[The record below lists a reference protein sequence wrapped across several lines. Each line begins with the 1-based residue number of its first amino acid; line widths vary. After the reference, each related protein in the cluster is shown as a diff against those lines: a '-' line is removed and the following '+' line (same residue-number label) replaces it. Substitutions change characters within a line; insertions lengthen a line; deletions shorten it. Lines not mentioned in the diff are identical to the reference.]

1 MAPKPS
7 RQEYLKQQ
15 VATAK
20 AAGAPANVIA
30 DLNKQINAAGKNI
43 KRAPEGAVNV
53 PGTVEYID
61 NQINQLLYGTSGSG
75 AGGIA
80 NRAAPGYVP
89 PTEEAPPPPDPGAA
103 LAAEQRRQFE
113 LTQSLQKQQQR
124 QSAFDLAKSFAVQY
138 GLGESIAD
146 RIVDLTVNQGYTETA
161 LTLALQQSPEY
172 KERFSGLE
180 KYKQNF
186 ASDIAAGRKAQ
197 PLTPSQYI
205 KAEQEY
211 QEILSRYGL
220 KDLASQGTFSELIGG
235 DVSAIELKDRVE
247 NVYDKIRNADSVLK
261 EQLATYFPTLTEA
274 DFAKSLLTGKNPEDM
289 ATSLKRR
296 VSQAEISSEAARA
309 GLGGLTVGRAAE
321 LEQMGLTRTIARAGY
336 SRIAEQQT
344 VLNKLGSIYQQ
355 DVTGLQTELE
365 AEQFQGLASQRRK
378 KLEQTEQATFAG
390 RSGVSQVSL
399 SQQGTAGTL

>member
-1 MAPKPS
+1 MAPKKPS

-15 VATAK
+15 VAVAK
-20 AAGAPANVIA
+20 AAGAPANVVA

-75 AGGIA
+75 AGGITGQ
-80 NRAAPGYVP
+80 AAPGYVP
-89 PTEEAPPPPDPGAA
+89 PPEPTIPTVDPGAA

-161 LTLALQQSPEY
+161 VTLALQQSPEY
-172 KERFSGLE
+172 KARFSGIE
-180 KYKQNF
+180 KYKQNY
-186 ASDIAAGRKAQ
+186 AADIAAGRKAQ
-197 PLTPSQYI
+197 PLTPAQYI

-211 QEILSRYGL
+211 QEVLNRYGL
-220 KDLASQGTFSELIGG
+220 ADLASQETFSELVGG

-261 EQLATYFPTLTEA
+261 EQLATYFPTLTES

-289 ATSLKRR
+289 ASSLKRR

-344 VLNKLGSIYQQ
+344 VLQKLGGIYQQ
-355 DVTGLQTELE
+355 DVTDIQTELE

-390 RSGVSQVSL
+390 RSGTSQVSL
-399 SQQGTAGTL
+399 SRGTAGTI

>member
-1 MAPKPS
+1 MATDKS
-7 RQEYLKQQ
+7 NKKYLERQVAKAKEAGATKQQ
-15 VATAK
+15 LASITSALSGK
-20 AAGAPANVIA
+20 SGIKSAGPN
-30 DLNKQINAAGKNI
+30 NTS
-43 KRAPEGAVNV
+43 V
-53 PGTVEYID
+53 PGTLEYID
-61 NQINQLLYGTSGSG
+61 NQLNQLLYGVSGSG

-80 NRAAPGYVP
+80 GQAAPGYVP
-89 PTEEAPPPPDPGAA
+89 PTEEPPPTVDPSAA

-124 QSAFDLAKSFAVQY
+124 QSAFDLAKAFAVQY

-161 LTLALQQSPEY
+161 ITLALQQSPEY
-172 KERFSGLE
+172 KERFSGIE
-180 KYKQNF
+180 KYKKNY
-186 ASDIAAGRKAQ
+186 ATDIAAGRKAQ
-197 PLTPSQYI
+197 PLTPAQYI

-211 QEILSRYGL
+211 QEVLNRYGL
-220 KDLASQGTFSELIGG
+220 ADLASQETFSELVGG

-274 DFAKSLLTGKNPEDM
+274 DFAKSLLTGKSPEDM
-289 ATSLKRR
+289 ASSLKRR

-344 VLNKLGSIYQQ
+344 ALSKLGSIYQQ
-355 DVTGLQTELE
+355 DVTDIQTELE

-378 KLEQTEQATFAG
+378 RLEQTEQAAFAG
-390 RSGVSQVSL
+390 RSGTSQVSL
-399 SQQGTAGTL
+399 SRGTAGTI

>member
-1 MAPKPS
+1 M
-7 RQEYLKQQ
+7 
-15 VATAK
+15 
-20 AAGAPANVIA
+20 
-30 DLNKQINAAGKNI
+30 
-43 KRAPEGAVNV
+43 
-53 PGTVEYID
+53 
-61 NQINQLLYGTSGSG
+61 
-75 AGGIA
+75 
-80 NRAAPGYVP
+80 
-89 PTEEAPPPPDPGAA
+89 
-103 LAAEQRRQFE
+103 
-113 LTQSLQKQQQR
+113 
-124 QSAFDLAKSFAVQY
+124 
-138 GLGESIAD
+138 
-146 RIVDLTVNQGYTETA
+146 
-161 LTLALQQSPEY
+161 
-172 KERFSGLE
+172 
-180 KYKQNF
+180 
-186 ASDIAAGRKAQ
+186 
-197 PLTPSQYI
+197 
-205 KAEQEY
+205 
-211 QEILSRYGL
+211 
-220 KDLASQGTFSELIGG
+220 ASQGTFSELIGG

-261 EQLATYFPTLTEA
+261 EQLTTYFPTLTEA

-289 ATSLKRR
+289 ASSLKRR

>member
-1 MAPKPS
+1 MATDKS
-7 RQEYLKQQ
+7 NKKYLERQVAKAKDAGATKQQ
-15 VATAK
+15 LASITSALSGK
-20 AAGAPANVIA
+20 SGIKSAGPN
-30 DLNKQINAAGKNI
+30 NTS
-43 KRAPEGAVNV
+43 V
-53 PGTVEYID
+53 PGTLEYID
-61 NQINQLLYGTSGSG
+61 NQLNQLLYGVSGSG

-80 NRAAPGYVP
+80 GQAAPGYVP
-89 PTEEAPPPPDPGAA
+89 PTEEAPPTVDPGAS

-211 QEILSRYGL
+211 QEVLSRYGL

-261 EQLATYFPTLTEA
+261 EQLTTYFPTLTEA

-289 ATSLKRR
+289 ASSLKRR

-336 SRIAEQQT
+336 SRIAEQQS

>member
-1 MAPKPS
+1 MAETRKQYLERRVQEAASLGRTVDIKIPNNPTKAQLTALDDKINKVLYPS
-7 RQEYLKQQ
+7 G
-15 VATAK
+15 V
-20 AAGAPANVIA
+20 
-30 DLNKQINAAGKNI
+30 
-43 KRAPEGAVNV
+43 
-53 PGTVEYID
+53 
-61 NQINQLLYGTSGSG
+61 YGDTS
-75 AGGIA
+75 I
-80 NRAAPGYVP
+80 PTPP
-89 PTEEAPPPPDPGAA
+89 PTPDPGAA
-103 LAAEQRRQFE
+103 MAAEARRQFE
-113 LTQSLQKQQQR
+113 IQQQAQTQQKR
-124 QSAFDLAKSFAVQY
+124 QSAFDIAKAFAVQY

-161 LTLALQQSPEY
+161 VTLALQQSPEY
-172 KERFSGLE
+172 KARFSGLE
-180 KYKQNF
+180 KYKQNY
-186 ASDIAAGRKAQ
+186 ATDIASGRKAQ
-197 PLTPSQYI
+197 PLTPAQYI

-211 QEILSRYGL
+211 QEILNRYGVG
-220 KDLASQGTFSELIGG
+220 DLASQETFADLIGG
-235 DVSAIELKDRVE
+235 DVSALELKDRVE

-321 LEQMGLTRTIARAGY
+321 LEQMGITRTLARAGY
-336 SRIAEQQT
+336 SRIAEQQS

>member
-1 MAPKPS
+1 MATDKS
-7 RQEYLKQQ
+7 NKKYLDKQVAAAKEAGATKQQ
-15 VATAK
+15 L
-20 AAGAPANVIA
+20 ANITSA
-30 DLNKQINAAGKNI
+30 LSGKSGI
-43 KRAPEGAVNV
+43 KSGDVNT
-53 PGTVEYID
+53 PGTLQYID
-61 NQINQLLYGTSGSG
+61 NQLNQLLYGVSGSG
-75 AGGIA
+75 EGGIA
-80 NRAAPGYVP
+80 GKAAPKYVP
-89 PTEEAPPPPDPGAA
+89 PTEPTVPPVDPGAS

-161 LTLALQQSPEY
+161 LTLALQQTPEY
-172 KERFSGLE
+172 KTRFSGIE
-180 KYKQNF
+180 KYKQNY
-186 ASDIAAGRKAQ
+186 ATDIAAGKKAQ
-197 PLTPSQYI
+197 PLTPAQYI

-211 QEILSRYGL
+211 QEVLNRYGL
-220 KDLASQGTFSELIGG
+220 KDLASQETFSELVGG

-289 ATSLKRR
+289 ASSLKRR

-321 LEQMGLTRTIARAGY
+321 LEQMGLTKTIARAGY

-344 VLNKLGSIYQQ
+344 VLSKLGGIYNQ

-390 RSGVSQVSL
+390 RSGMSQASL
-399 SQQGTAGTL
+399 SQGTAGTF

>member
-1 MAPKPS
+1 MATDKS
-7 RQEYLKQQ
+7 NKKYLERQVAKAKDAGATKQQ
-15 VATAK
+15 LASITSALSGK
-20 AAGAPANVIA
+20 SGIKSAGPN
-30 DLNKQINAAGKNI
+30 NTS
-43 KRAPEGAVNV
+43 V
-53 PGTVEYID
+53 PGTLEYID
-61 NQINQLLYGTSGSG
+61 NQLNQLLYGVSGSG

-80 NRAAPGYVP
+80 GQAAPGYVP
-89 PTEEAPPPPDPGAA
+89 PTEEAPPTVDPGAS

-211 QEILSRYGL
+211 QEVLSRYGL

-261 EQLATYFPTLTEA
+261 EQLTTYFPTLTEA

-289 ATSLKRR
+289 ASSLKRR

-390 RSGVSQVSL
+390 RSGMSQVSL

>member
-1 MAPKPS
+1 MATDKS
-7 RQEYLKQQ
+7 NKKYLERQVAKAKEAGATKQQ
-15 VATAK
+15 LASITSALSGK
-20 AAGAPANVIA
+20 SGIKSAGPN
-30 DLNKQINAAGKNI
+30 NTS
-43 KRAPEGAVNV
+43 V
-53 PGTVEYID
+53 PGTLEYID
-61 NQINQLLYGTSGSG
+61 NQLNQLLYGVSGSG

-80 NRAAPGYVP
+80 GQAAPGYVP
-89 PTEEAPPPPDPGAA
+89 PTEEAPPTVDPGAA
-103 LAAEQRRQFE
+103 IAAEQRRQFE

-211 QEILSRYGL
+211 QEVLSRYGL

>member
-1 MAPKPS
+1 MATDKS
-7 RQEYLKQQ
+7 NKKYLERQVAKAKEAGATKQQ
-15 VATAK
+15 LASITSALSGK
-20 AAGAPANVIA
+20 SGIKSAGPN
-30 DLNKQINAAGKNI
+30 NTS
-43 KRAPEGAVNV
+43 V
-53 PGTVEYID
+53 PGTLEYID
-61 NQINQLLYGTSGSG
+61 NQLNQLLYGVSGSG

-80 NRAAPGYVP
+80 GQAAPGYVP
-89 PTEEAPPPPDPGAA
+89 PTEEAPPTVDPGAA
-103 LAAEQRRQFE
+103 IAAEQRRQFE

-211 QEILSRYGL
+211 QEVLSRYGL

-261 EQLATYFPTLTEA
+261 EQLTTYFPTLTEA

-289 ATSLKRR
+289 ASSLKRR

-321 LEQMGLTRTIARAGY
+321 LEQMGLTKTIARAGY

-399 SQQGTAGTL
+399 SQGTAGTL

>member
-1 MAPKPS
+1 MATDKS
-7 RQEYLKQQ
+7 NKKYLERQVAKAKDAGATKQQ
-15 VATAK
+15 LASITSA
-20 AAGAPANVIA
+20 
-30 DLNKQINAAGKNI
+30 LSGKTGI
-43 KRAPEGAVNV
+43 KSGDVNT
-53 PGTVEYID
+53 PGTLQYID
-61 NQINQLLYGTSGSG
+61 NQLNQLLYGVSGSG

-80 NRAAPGYVP
+80 GKAAPGYVP
-89 PTEEAPPPPDPGAA
+89 PQEEAPPTVDPGAA
-103 LAAEQRRQFE
+103 IAAEQRRQFE

-186 ASDIAAGRKAQ
+186 ATDIAAGRKAQ

-220 KDLASQGTFSELIGG
+220 GELASQGTFAELIGG

-289 ATSLKRR
+289 ASSLKRR

-321 LEQMGLTRTIARAGY
+321 LEQMGLTKTLARAGY
-336 SRIAEQQT
+336 SRIAEQQS
-344 VLNKLGSIYQQ
+344 VLNKLGSIYNQ
-355 DVTGLQTELE
+355 DVTGIQTELE

-390 RSGVSQVSL
+390 RSGTSQVSL
-399 SQQGTAGTL
+399 SQGTKGTF

>member
-1 MAPKPS
+1 MATDKS
-7 RQEYLKQQ
+7 NKKYLERQVAKAKDAGATKQQ
-15 VATAK
+15 LASITSALSGK
-20 AAGAPANVIA
+20 SGIKSAGPN
-30 DLNKQINAAGKNI
+30 NTS
-43 KRAPEGAVNV
+43 V
-53 PGTVEYID
+53 PGTLEYID
-61 NQINQLLYGTSGSG
+61 NQLNQLLYGVSGSG

-80 NRAAPGYVP
+80 GQAAPGYVP
-89 PTEEAPPPPDPGAA
+89 PTEEAPPTVDPGAS

-113 LTQSLQKQQQR
+113 LTQSLKTQQQR

-289 ATSLKRR
+289 ASSLKRR

-336 SRIAEQQT
+336 SRIAEQQS

-355 DVTGLQTELE
+355 DVTDIQTELE

-378 KLEQTEQATFAG
+378 KLEQTEQASFAG
-390 RSGVSQVSL
+390 RSGISQASL
-399 SQQGTAGTL
+399 SQRGTAGTL

>member
-1 MAPKPS
+1 MATDKS
-7 RQEYLKQQ
+7 NKKYLERQVAKAKEAGATKQQ
-15 VATAK
+15 LASITSALSGK
-20 AAGAPANVIA
+20 SGIKSAGPN
-30 DLNKQINAAGKNI
+30 NTS
-43 KRAPEGAVNV
+43 V
-53 PGTVEYID
+53 PGTLEYID
-61 NQINQLLYGTSGSG
+61 NQLNQLLYGVSGSG

-80 NRAAPGYVP
+80 GQAAPGYVP
-89 PTEEAPPPPDPGAA
+89 PTEEAPPTVDPGAA
-103 LAAEQRRQFE
+103 IAAEQRRQFE